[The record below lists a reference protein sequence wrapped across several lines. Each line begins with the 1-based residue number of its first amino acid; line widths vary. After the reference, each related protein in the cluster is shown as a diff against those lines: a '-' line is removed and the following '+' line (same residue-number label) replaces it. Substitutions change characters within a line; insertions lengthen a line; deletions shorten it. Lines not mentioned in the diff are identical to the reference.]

1 MTVAIYK
8 LNKDGERMKSYRVNG
23 YVTKIEDDGDGNILI
38 HDYYTDKGL
47 DKVEK
52 LDPKKYEIEVFF

>member
-1 MTVAIYK
+1 
-8 LNKDGERMKSYRVNG
+8 MKSYRVNG

-52 LDPKKYEIEVFF
+52 LDPEKYEIEVFF

>member
-23 YVTKIEDDGDGNILI
+23 YVTKIEEDSDGNILI
-38 HDYYTDKGL
+38 HDYYTDKGI
-47 DKVEK
+47 DEVEK
-52 LDPKKYEIEVFF
+52 LDPEKYEIEVFF

>member
-8 LNKDGERMKSYRVNG
+8 LNKDGGRMKSYRVNG
-23 YVTKIEDDGDGNILI
+23 YVTKIEEDDGNILI

-47 DKVEK
+47 DEVEK
-52 LDPKKYEIEVFF
+52 LDPEKYEIEVFF

>member
-23 YVTKIEDDGDGNILI
+23 YVTKIEEDSDGNILI
-38 HDYYTDKGL
+38 HDYFSDNGIDTVTKL
-47 DKVEK
+47 NPEK
-52 LDPKKYEIEVFF
+52 HEIEVFF